1 MSEDARLQQRI
12 KIMIVDDHAVVR
24 KGVRMLLA
32 TEKDM
37 DLVAEAESGLEAAAL
52 ARIHQPDVILMDMVM
67 PHKDGVAAIQE
78 IIRENPRTRIL
89 VLSSFSDDTYILS
102 AIKAGALGYLLKDSS
117 PQELIEAIRGIMQ
130 GKSSLS
136 PVVARRLISE
146 IKQEYPKQQ
155 LPQSRLL
162 SEREEEVL
170 KLAAEGLS
178 NQAIAERLCLS
189 NATVRF
195 HISNILKKLGLSN
208 RTQAVLYAIKSGLVK
223 DKKAPQI

>member
-1 MSEDARLQQRI
+1 MSENAQLQQRI

-37 DLVAEAESGLEAAAL
+37 ELVAEAENGLQAAAL
-52 ARIHQPDVILMDMVM
+52 VCIHQPDVILMDMVM

-78 IIRENPRTRIL
+78 IIRENPHAHIL
-89 VLSSFSDDTYILS
+89 VLSSFSDDSYILS

-117 PQELIEAIRGIMQ
+117 PQELIEAIRGVLQ

-146 IKQEYPKQQ
+146 IKQEHPKQQ
-155 LPQSRLL
+155 LSQSRLL

-223 DKKAPQI
+223 DEKAPQA